1 MGDQRM
7 LDGCPPEHKKLGRA
21 FVGVAAT
28 LASTSV
34 HRSGCVWPMWP
45 RNRRPTRRVGS
56 APRSIVSVASR
67 GKCKLILGQL
77 DRLACLLADV
87 LVPDFVHHAHLH
99 FNRPGL
105 GASETGIVPRP
116 GPTL

>member
-45 RNRRPTRRVGS
+45 RNRRPTRRFGS

-77 DRLACLLADV
+77 DRLARLLADV
-87 LVPDFVHHAHLH
+87 LVSDLIHYASSPFQS
-99 FNRPGL
+99 PGI
-105 GASETGIVPRP
+105 GRQ
-116 GPTL
+116 